1 MISGKISS
9 PSDRYSPFRIS
20 HRVSDDS
27 QTPVIEIY
35 TFDKTYQLQCFDKE
49 IDCYTM
55 ESLKSLSEEE
65 WHIPTRSEAFLIL
78 QYIEELNQLLK
89 YLERTEE
96 GETIDGEY
104 WTSTDMIKGI
114 NGQEFTYSVLPVDH
128 KTYPCNVDWF
138 AIFVTSEKVGTKKA
152 RLIRKV

>member
-1 MISGKISS
+1 MNGKISNS
-9 PSDRYSPFRIS
+9 TDRYKPFRIT
-20 HRVSDDS
+20 HRISDGENI
-27 QTPVIEIY
+27 PVIEIY
-35 TFDKTYQLQCFDKE
+35 TFDETYQLQCFDKE

-55 ESLKSLSEEE
+55 ESLKSLSKEE

-96 GETIDGEY
+96 GETMDGEY
-104 WTSTDMIKGI
+104 WTSTDMIKGM

-152 RLIRKV
+152 RLIRKI